1 MNEPAEFTSVVRAWA
16 EVFMRHEMREFIRL
30 SKSTGL
36 SMGQIGTLMRLYHH
50 GVCGVSDL
58 GEYLGVT
65 NAASS
70 QMIHKLVE
78 QGLLERSEDP
88 ADRRN
93 KLISLSPSGKK
104 LVHDIIAARHTWMES
119 LASHLNSEDQQTII
133 FALTSLTQAAR
144 RLDALADARPITA
157 PGAEHK

>member
-1 MNEPAEFTSVVRAWA
+1 MNESSQFTQALHLWA
-16 EVFMRHEMREFIRL
+16 DVFMRREMHDFIHFA
-30 SKSTGL
+30 KSTGL
-36 SMGQIGTLMRLYHH
+36 SMGQMGTLMRLYHH

-88 ADRRN
+88 HDRRN
-93 KLISLSPSGKK
+93 KLISLAPAGEN
-104 LVHDIIAARHTWMES
+104 LVHEFIATRHSWMEN
-119 LASHLNSEDQQTII
+119 LALQLNSEEQQVII
-133 FALTSLTQAAR
+133 TALTSLAQAAR
-144 RLDALADARPITA
+144 KLDPVRDAQPQLLQT
-157 PGAEHK
+157 ESN

>member
-1 MNEPAEFTSVVRAWA
+1 MKETSPFSQIVHDWA
-16 EVFMRHEMREFIRL
+16 EVFMRHEMRDFL
-30 SKSTGL
+30 QVAKSTGM
-36 SMGQIGTLMRLYHH
+36 SMGQMGTLMRLHHH

-88 ADRRN
+88 GDRRN
-93 KLISLSPSGKK
+93 KLITLSPSGKK
-104 LVHDIIAARHTWMES
+104 LVHDIIAARHSWLED
-119 LASHLNSEDQQTII
+119 LASQLDPEEQQAII
-133 FALTSLTQAAR
+133 FALISLTQAVR
-144 RLDALADARPITA
+144 RLDALNDAHDRVLP
-157 PGAEHK
+157 AEAK